1 MSCRRVVVVIPINGS
16 KFLMVK
22 NPDRGWEFPGGKV
35 ESGECLEE
43 AAKRECMEEAGV
55 IIEKIF
61 KLGAEGEVTFF
72 TANVK
77 EILGEHQ
84 FERAFFEKLPNDLAF
99 SYEEAER
106 YLAQAFVK
114 GKHES

>member
-1 MSCRRVVVVIPINGS
+1 MVVIPINGS
-16 KFLMVK
+16 KFLMVR
-22 NPDRGWEFPGGKV
+22 NPNRGWEFPGGKI
-35 ESGECLEE
+35 ESGERLEE

-61 KLGAEGEVTFF
+61 KLGAEGEVIFF
-72 TANVK
+72 AAKVK
-77 EILGEHQ
+77 GILGEHQ
-84 FERAFFEKLPNDLAF
+84 FERAFFETLPNDLAF

-114 GKHES
+114 VSMDS